1 MRDPWLTTRF
11 ISMRGSISGP
21 LTTPEDVMGLNE
33 YENRA
38 RIADLQDIAHLD
50 RLAAEG
56 QPSSVL
62 NRWAARDQRSQR
74 EQRRSGL
81 RRLLHLAH

>member
-1 MRDPWLTTRF
+1 
-11 ISMRGSISGP
+11 MRGPTGGP
-21 LTTPEDVMGLNE
+21 PTTPEDVMGLNE
-33 YENRA
+33 YENSA

-62 NRWAARDQRSQR
+62 TRWASREHRAARPTTS
-74 EQRRSGL
+74 L
-81 RRLLHLAH
+81 RRLLHLPH

>member
-1 MRDPWLTTRF
+1 M
-11 ISMRGSISGP
+11 GP
-21 LTTPEDVMGLNE
+21 DK
-33 YENRA
+33 YENSA

-62 NRWAARDQRSQR
+62 NRWASRDRR
-74 EQRRSGL
+74 EPRQGGL
-81 RRLLHLAH
+81 RRLLHLSS